1 MTFSLH
7 MHPIKGTLGS
17 SPPKVSLFL
26 RDCFSCYTS
35 DHIDGLF
42 QALEEDPKGQNYAC
56 DPSSVQFNPPN
67 VPRPVSVAV
76 QKISFFDSGFQ
87 AQRRTRR

>member
-7 MHPIKGTLGS
+7 MHPIKGTLGPS
-17 SPPKVSLFL
+17 SPKVSLNL
-26 RDCFSCYTS
+26 RDSFSCYTS

-56 DPSSVQFNPPN
+56 DLSQC
-67 VPRPVSVAV
+67 
-76 QKISFFDSGFQ
+76 SF
-87 AQRRTRR
+87 